1 MTGCRCV
8 ELDCWDG
15 DDGHPI
21 IYHGHTLTTKI
32 SFRDVVATIA
42 ESAFVASPFPVIL
55 SIENH
60 CSIPQQQRMAATFR
74 ELLGDHLLTAPVP
87 NIGDFTSEA
96 VLPSPNQLRYKV
108 IIKNKKLRAP
118 TAPSAFGGRSAPGLN
133 RASTLTT
140 EYNSSFSAGLTMQPA
155 QSQSRLAPSAAGGSA
170 EGSGSGGGGGG
181 GGGEDEYDSDFGDED
196 FEEELMQGT
205 SRTSYVCSVF
215 FAFALRLSMRG
226 KSCRGGEGGVLSPNQ
241 FGTRPSGDERKK
253 VLPSADISLA
263 PSLPKAVVYI
273 V

>member
-205 SRTSYVCSVF
+205 SRTSYVCSGFLPLPCGCRCGERV
-215 FAFALRLSMRG
+215 AGEEREEYYPLINSAPGLPAMKG
-226 KSCRGGEGGVLSPNQ
+226 KKFCHL
-241 FGTRPSGDERKK
+241 
-253 VLPSADISLA
+253 LISLL
-263 PSLPKAVVYI
+263 LPRSQKP
-273 V
+273 